1 MPKRRRKTRQWRKKG
16 RELEDEVMEV
26 IRKKGEEDA
35 MRGVENEQLFKID
48 KSRSSKQRSSN
59 SSDVFDEDDLKMK
72 RRKKEPRMEKVRKSS
87 EKTFNLWGSSNSAKT
102 KKKKGLPHTN
112 KNRMRRRNNL
122 VVRSQP
128 KISPV
133 VVPKTGVS
141 YNPSKEAHE
150 DAIAEAAAKEISRYA
165 RLESEKMPEVN
176 RYVGN
181 SEEEEEEEEEDEEA
195 EVTEND
201 EMETTTQTTKVKMT
215 RTQRNRQRRVREAEL
230 ERMRRKSEKS
240 LKHEL
245 HIANTISKEIDK
257 AEKKREERK
266 QIRNELRKEALENPN
281 KREIYI
287 GGKKHL
293 HEPITDIALSDE
305 LQGSVRKM
313 KPQGNLLKDR
323 WYSMLERNKFE
334 LGDASLIRKMKKQQ
348 KRAHRAYGKT
358 KWGVDHLKRESEKRR
373 T

>member
-1 MPKRRRKTRQWRKKG
+1 MPWWQFHFLKE
-16 RELEDEVMEV
+16 RERERERERNNFFLRMED
-26 IRKKGEEDA
+26 KGE
-35 MRGVENEQLFKID
+35 
-48 KSRSSKQRSSN
+48 KSSWGFN
-59 SSDVFDEDDLKMK
+59 GFSDVNGFDAASSFVDSEWASTFDEKES
-72 RRKKEPRMEKVRKSS
+72 KKTITTSS
-87 EKTFNLWGSSNSAKT
+87 Q
-102 KKKKGLPHTN
+102 
-112 KNRMRRRNNL
+112 R
-122 VVRSQP
+122 
-128 KISPV
+128 
-133 VVPKTGVS
+133 
-141 YNPSKEAHE
+141 
-150 DAIAEAAAKEISRYA
+150 
-165 RLESEKMPEVN
+165 
-176 RYVGN
+176 
-181 SEEEEEEEEEDEEA
+181 EEEEEEEDPVEEA